1 MQSNEKKTNS
11 SALPI
16 VQFNHEYVTDYV
28 TDYRSMASPAHVVQS
43 SHVLFLL
50 SKLPVAHRSVQ

>member
-16 VQFNHEYVTDYV
+16 VQFDHDYV
-28 TDYRSMASPAHVVQS
+28 TDYRSMASPAQVVHS

-50 SKLPVAHRSVQ
+50 SKLPVEHRSVQ